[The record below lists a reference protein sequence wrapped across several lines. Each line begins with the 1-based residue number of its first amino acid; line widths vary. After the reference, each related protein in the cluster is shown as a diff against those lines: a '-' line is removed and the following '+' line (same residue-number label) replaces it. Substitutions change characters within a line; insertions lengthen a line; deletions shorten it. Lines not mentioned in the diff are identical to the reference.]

1 MRHPDH
7 CPRRVPVKPVP
18 RLASRADRDN
28 APGQRMSSVL
38 SRLNPSLAS
47 LPVYVPG
54 RPIEEVAREHGLDPS
69 GIIKLAS
76 NENPFGPSPKALD
89 AMEAVIRQLHLYPDG
104 SASVL
109 KRALADVLGVGTGNL
124 ILGNGSNEILE
135 FVGHAMMRPGVEVV
149 VPEFCF
155 AVYPIVTALFGATLV
170 TVPAVDFGADIDGLI
185 RAVTPRTGV
194 LFLANPNNPTGTRT
208 SRDDIFR
215 LLREVPKEVL
225 IVMDEA
231 YIEFLDDPVD
241 LVPQV
246 LSGAHENLLLCRT
259 FSKIFGLAG
268 LRLGYGIASPALI
281 AAFEKVRQPFNIN
294 AIAQA
299 GAVAA
304 LSDADHQART
314 RENNRVGVEY
324 YQSAFRAMGLPY
336 VPSFANFVL
345 VKTGRGAA
353 VFGALQKRGI
363 ITRPMGGYGLPDWLR
378 ISVGTPA
385 ENARCLVALREV
397 LAAAGPA

>member
-1 MRHPDH
+1 
-7 CPRRVPVKPVP
+7 
-18 RLASRADRDN
+18 
-28 APGQRMSSVL
+28 MSNVL
-38 SRLNPSLAS
+38 SRLNPSLAG

-54 RPIEEVAREHGLDPS
+54 RPIEEVAREHGLDPA

-76 NENPFGPSPKALD
+76 NENPFGPSPKALE
-89 AMEAVIRQLHLYPDG
+89 AMETVLRQLHLYPDG
-104 SASVL
+104 SASAL
-109 KRALADVLGVGTGNL
+109 KRALAGSLGVGTEHL

-155 AVYPIVTALFGATLV
+155 AVYPIVTALFGAALV
-170 TVPAVDFGADIDGLI
+170 TVPAVEFGADIGGLI

-208 SRDDIFR
+208 SREDVQR
-215 LLREVPKEVL
+215 LLREVPQDVL

-231 YIEFLDDPVD
+231 YIEFLEDPVD
-241 LVPQV
+241 LVPEI
-246 LSGAHENLLLCRT
+246 LSGTRPNLLLCRT

-268 LRLGYGIASPALI
+268 LRLGYGIASPALVS
-281 AAFEKVRQPFNIN
+281 ALEKVRQPFNIN

-299 GAVAA
+299 GAIAA
-304 LSDADHQART
+304 LGDAAHQQRT
-314 RENNRVGVEY
+314 RDNNRTGIEY
-324 YQSAFRAMGLPY
+324 YQSAFTAMGLRF
-336 VPSFANFVL
+336 VPSHANFVL
-345 VKTGRGAA
+345 VKTGRGAE
-353 VFGALQKRGI
+353 VFAALQRRGI
-363 ITRPMGGYGLPDWLR
+363 ITRPMAGYGLPDWLR

-397 LAAAGPA
+397 LGAMPAA